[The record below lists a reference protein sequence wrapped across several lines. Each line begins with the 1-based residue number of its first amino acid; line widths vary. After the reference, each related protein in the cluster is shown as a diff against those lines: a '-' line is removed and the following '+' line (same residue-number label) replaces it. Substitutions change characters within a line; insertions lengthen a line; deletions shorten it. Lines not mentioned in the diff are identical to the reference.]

1 VVKKNPSKA
10 ERRKALERAAN
21 TIRNYI
27 LGADS
32 GVVRGYYT
40 QREFGQMYDMV
51 EKLDKIIMK
60 MK

>member
-10 ERRKALERAAN
+10 ERRKALQRAAN
-21 TIRNYI
+21 TITNYI
-27 LGADS
+27 IAADS
-32 GVVRGYYT
+32 GVVKGYYT

-51 EKLDKIIMK
+51 DKLNKIIMK